1 MIAMRIY
8 PKGVTPRMFL
18 SWFDYAAHHDPEPR
32 RMGGRPV
39 LVSPGFPT
47 VREPRHPEG
56 DRGIGAVGNDRL

>member
-32 RMGGRPV
+32 RMGREASSGLAWIPDGSRTSPSRGR
-39 LVSPGFPT
+39 S
-47 VREPRHPEG
+47 R
-56 DRGIGAVGNDRL
+56 DRSIPQ